1 MQFGAGDYTYTYADG
16 WLKTPP
22 GWTWGWIPAVA
33 CDSRDRVFVYS
44 RSQHPLAVFD
54 RDGNF
59 TGWTDRG
66 ELGMSTGA
74 GPLSAGRSLEG
85 SGDLGSIAGPR
96 TQTTSNLGIGH

>member
-1 MQFGAGDYTYTYADG
+1 MEFGSGDYTYTYADG

-22 GWTWGWIPAVA
+22 GWVWGWIPAVA

-59 TGWTDRG
+59 VETWG
-66 ELGMSTGA
+66 EGVLA
-74 GPLSAGRSLEG
+74 PLNKVGFVPTVPEITYRRRDHEC
-85 SGDLGSIAGPR
+85 II
-96 TQTTSNLGIGH
+96 N

>member
-1 MQFGAGDYTYTYADG
+1 MEFGSGDYTYTYADG

-22 GWTWGWIPAVA
+22 GWVWGWIPAVA

-59 TGWTDRG
+59 VETWG
-66 ELGMSTGA
+66 EGVLAPMCAHGLFIDGEDNVCLLYTS
-74 GPLSAGRSLEG
+74 PS
-85 SGDLGSIAGPR
+85 PR
-96 TQTTSNLGIGH
+96 D